1 MQVMQITVLGGK
13 NMKLKDLSKEELE
26 LMSYDDLAYL
36 ILEDANKKMKI
47 NDLFHS
53 VCKILNLSEREF
65 EERIADFFE
74 ILTTDKRFTMLENGF
89 WDLKEKHSEKVV
101 IDEDDDEV
109 FVEETEEEETETSD
123 NLYEEEEEETDDEDL
138 KDLVVID
145 EDEEGENL

>member
-1 MQVMQITVLGGK
+1 MQITLLGGK
-13 NMKLKDLSKEELE
+13 IMKLKDISKEELE

-47 NDLFHS
+47 NDLFHQ
-53 VCKILNLSEREF
+53 VCKILKLSEKEF

-109 FVEETEEEETETSD
+109 FVEETEEEPEPD
-123 NLYEEEEEETDDEDL
+123 NDLYEEDEEENDDEDL

>member
-1 MQVMQITVLGGK
+1 
-13 NMKLKDLSKEELE
+13 MKLKDISKEELE

-36 ILEDANKKMKI
+36 ILQDANKKMKI
-47 NDLFHS
+47 NELFQK
-53 VCKILNLSEREF
+53 VCKILNLSDREF

-74 ILTTDKRFTMLENGF
+74 ILTTDKRFTMLADGF
-89 WDLKEKHSEKVV
+89 WDLKDKHSEKVV

-109 FVEETEEEETETSD
+109 FVEESEEEVDEEENDSFYD
-123 NLYEEEEEETDDEDL
+123 EEEEESDDEDL

>member
-1 MQVMQITVLGGK
+1 
-13 NMKLKDLSKEELE
+13 MKLKDISKEELE

-47 NDLFHS
+47 NDLFHQ
-53 VCKILNLSEREF
+53 VCKILKLSEKEF

-109 FVEETEEEETETSD
+109 FVEETEEEPEPD
-123 NLYEEEEEETDDEDL
+123 NDLYEEDEEENDDEDL

>member
-1 MQVMQITVLGGK
+1 
-13 NMKLKDLSKEELE
+13 MKLKDISKEELE

-36 ILEDANKKMKI
+36 ILQDANKKMKI
-47 NDLFHS
+47 NELFQK
-53 VCKILNLSEREF
+53 VCKILNLSDREF

-74 ILTTDKRFTMLENGF
+74 ILTTDKRFTMLADGF
-89 WDLKEKHSEKVV
+89 WDLKDKHSEKVV

-109 FVEETEEEETETSD
+109 FVEESEEEETEEENDSFYD
-123 NLYEEEEEETDDEDL
+123 EEEEESDDEDL

>member
-1 MQVMQITVLGGK
+1 
-13 NMKLKDLSKEELE
+13 MKLKDISKEELE

-36 ILEDANKKMKI
+36 ILQDANKRMKI
-47 NDLFHS
+47 NELFQK
-53 VCKILNLSEREF
+53 VCKILNLSDREF

-74 ILTTDKRFTMLENGF
+74 ILTTDKRFTMLADGF
-89 WDLKEKHSEKVV
+89 WDLKDKHSEKVV

-109 FVEETEEEETETSD
+109 FVEESEEEVDEEENDSFYD
-123 NLYEEEEEETDDEDL
+123 EEEEESDDEDL

>member
-1 MQVMQITVLGGK
+1 
-13 NMKLKDLSKEELE
+13 MKLKDLSKEELE

-65 EERIADFFE
+65 EERRADFFE

>member
-1 MQVMQITVLGGK
+1 
-13 NMKLKDLSKEELE
+13 MKLKDISKEELE

-36 ILEDANKKMKI
+36 ILQDANKKMKI
-47 NDLFHS
+47 NELFQK
-53 VCKILNLSEREF
+53 VCKILNLSDREF

-74 ILTTDKRFTMLENGF
+74 ILTTDKRFTMLADGF
-89 WDLKEKHSEKVV
+89 WDLKDKHSEKVV

-109 FVEETEEEETETSD
+109 LVEESEDEVEEEENDSFYD
-123 NLYEEEEEETDDEDL
+123 EEEDESDDEDL

>member
-1 MQVMQITVLGGK
+1 MMQVMQITVLGGK

-47 NDLFHS
+47 NDLFHK
-53 VCKILNLSEREF
+53 VCKILKLSEKEF
-65 EERIADFFE
+65 EERMADFFE

-109 FVEETEEEETETSD
+109 FVEETEEEPEPD
-123 NLYEEEEEETDDEDL
+123 NDLYEEDEEENDDEDL

>member
-1 MQVMQITVLGGK
+1 MMQVMQITVLGGK

-65 EERIADFFE
+65 EERVADFFE

-101 IDEDDDEV
+101 IDEDDDEI
-109 FVEETEEEETETSD
+109 FIEETEEIEDEPN
-123 NLYEEEEEETDDEDL
+123 NLFEEEEEESTDEDL

-145 EDEEGENL
+145 EEDEENNM

>member
-1 MQVMQITVLGGK
+1 
-13 NMKLKDLSKEELE
+13 MKLKDISKEELE

-36 ILEDANKKMKI
+36 ILQDANKKMKI
-47 NDLFHS
+47 NELFQK
-53 VCKILNLSEREF
+53 VCKILNLSDREF

-74 ILTTDKRFTMLENGF
+74 ILTTDKRFTMLADGF
-89 WDLKEKHSEKVV
+89 WDLKDKHSEKVV

-109 FVEETEEEETETSD
+109 FVEESEDEVEEEENDSFYD
-123 NLYEEEEEETDDEDL
+123 EEEDESDDEDL

>member
-1 MQVMQITVLGGK
+1 
-13 NMKLKDLSKEELE
+13 MKLKDISKEELE

-36 ILEDANKKMKI
+36 ILQDANKKMKI
-47 NDLFHS
+47 NELFQK
-53 VCKILNLSEREF
+53 VCKILNLSDREF

-74 ILTTDKRFTMLENGF
+74 ILTTDKRFTMLADGF
-89 WDLKEKHSEKVV
+89 WDLKDKHSEKVV

-109 FVEETEEEETETSD
+109 FVEESEEEVEEEENDSFYD
-123 NLYEEEEEETDDEDL
+123 EEEEESDDEDL

>member
-1 MQVMQITVLGGK
+1 
-13 NMKLKDLSKEELE
+13 MKLKDLSKEELE